1 MEIPKPNGKKRPLG
15 IPTILDR
22 LVQQCILQVLE
33 PICEAKFHKHSN
45 GFRPNKSAEHAIAQC
60 CKMIQSQHLHFVVD
74 VDIKGF
80 FDNVDHSKLIKQMW
94 TMGIRDKKLICIIK
108 AMLKAP
114 IIMPNGDKVYPT
126 RGTPQG
132 GILSPLLANIVL
144 NELDW
149 WISSQWETMPTHNNI
164 KVYDYGNGHINRG
177 NVYKVLR
184 QSNLKEMFIVRY
196 ADDFKIFCKNRQSA
210 DRIFVAVKQWI
221 KDRLK
226 LEISEEKSRVINL
239 KKHYSDF
246 LGFKM
251 KAVKKGNKYIVCSHM
266 SDKALERETDKLVKQ
281 LECIKHPKSAKYEA
295 TAINIY
301 NSMVI
306 GIHNYYR
313 IATCISLDCIKMQWR
328 IDGKLR
334 GFGKRVKKKGEI
346 VNRYIKEN
354 YGRSKQVRYIM
365 GFPLCPIGYI
375 KTRNAHHQKGTVC
388 KYTEKGRQEIHQNL
402 KFSDDVITVM
412 HMLSKTTVCNRSIEY
427 MDNRLSVYT
436 AQYGRCAVT
445 GNVLWID
452 EIHCHHKIPKQQG
465 GTDEYKN
472 LVILHKDVHTLVHA
486 VKRETIDAYISL
498 IKPDNEML
506 KKINVLRKLCGNIE
520 IK

>member
-1 MEIPKPNGKKRPLG
+1 MQTVLDKLYADSKENKIFTHLMEIISDENNIRMAYRNIKRNSGSNTSGVDGVNITDIEKIPINSYVDIIQRKLQWYNPKPVKRVEIPKPNGKKRPLG

-33 PICEAKFHKHSN
+33 PICEAKFHKRSN
-45 GFRPNKSAEHAIAQC
+45 GFRPNKSAENAIAQC
-60 CKMIQSQHLHFVVD
+60 DRMIQKQNMHFVVD

-80 FDNVDHSKLIKQMW
+80 FDNVDHSKLIKQIW
-94 TMGIRDKKLICIIK
+94 TMGIRDKKLICLIK

-114 IIMPNGDKVYPT
+114 VIMPNGDKIYPT
-126 RGTPQG
+126 KGTPQG

-149 WISSQWETMPTHNNI
+149 WISSQWETMPTHKNI
-164 KVYDYGNGHINRG
+164 KEYDYGNGHINRG
-177 NVYKVLR
+177 NVYKALR

-196 ADDFKIFCKNRQSA
+196 ADDFKIFCRNRQSA
-210 DRIFVAVKQWI
+210 DKIFIAIRQWL

-226 LEISEEKSRVINL
+226 LEISEEKSKVINL

-251 KAVKKGNKYIVCSHM
+251 KAVKKVINTLPVRICRTRLWK
-266 SDKALERETDKLVKQ
+266 ETDKLIKQ
-281 LECIKHPKSAKYEA
+281 LECIKNPKGAQYEA

-313 IATCISLDCIKMQWR
+313 IATCISLDCIKIQWR

-346 VNRYIKEN
+346 VNRYIKEKLRQKQTSPIY
-354 YGRSKQVRYIM
+354 YG
-365 GFPLCPIGYI
+365 L
-375 KTRNAHHQKGTVC
+375 A
-388 KYTEKGRQEIHQNL
+388 
-402 KFSDDVITVM
+402 VM
-412 HMLSKTTVCNRSIEY
+412 PYRIY
-427 MDNRLSVYT
+427 
-436 AQYGRCAVT
+436 
-445 GNVLWID
+445 
-452 EIHCHHKIPKQQG
+452 
-465 GTDEYKN
+465 
-472 LVILHKDVHTLVHA
+472 
-486 VKRETIDAYISL
+486 
-498 IKPDNEML
+498 
-506 KKINVLRKLCGNIE
+506 
-520 IK
+520 

>member
-1 MEIPKPNGKKRPLG
+1 
-15 IPTILDR
+15 
-22 LVQQCILQVLE
+22 
-33 PICEAKFHKHSN
+33 
-45 GFRPNKSAEHAIAQC
+45 
-60 CKMIQSQHLHFVVD
+60 
-74 VDIKGF
+74 
-80 FDNVDHSKLIKQMW
+80 
-94 TMGIRDKKLICIIK
+94 MGIRDKKLICIIK

-313 IATCISLDCIKMQWR
+313 IATCISLDCIKNAM
-328 IDGKLR
+328 
-334 GFGKRVKKKGEI
+334 
-346 VNRYIKEN
+346 EN
-354 YGRSKQVRYIM
+354 
-365 GFPLCPIGYI
+365 
-375 KTRNAHHQKGTVC
+375 
-388 KYTEKGRQEIHQNL
+388 
-402 KFSDDVITVM
+402 
-412 HMLSKTTVCNRSIEY
+412 
-427 MDNRLSVYT
+427 
-436 AQYGRCAVT
+436 
-445 GNVLWID
+445 
-452 EIHCHHKIPKQQG
+452 
-465 GTDEYKN
+465 
-472 LVILHKDVHTLVHA
+472 
-486 VKRETIDAYISL
+486 
-498 IKPDNEML
+498 
-506 KKINVLRKLCGNIE
+506 
-520 IK
+520 